1 VRQHLKQSIF
11 SSRPAPFST
20 RAAVKFGQEERKQA
34 KHARNLVLKLRTRDL
49 NTKRP
54 SGRAALSFHCAR
66 LKWKNAADTY
76 IDGEKETFACSP
88 SIAAFAAEG
97 CWSGSPTFSFSLCSI
112 YFAAA
117 AADVRKQRRIS
128 SCCVLSLSSFYFI
141 SSSLSL
147 SLAGWL
153 AGEKFRLERRNAR
166 ATALNGTR

>member
-76 IDGEKETFACSP
+76 IDGEKETFACSASSRFCRRRMLGP
-88 SIAAFAAEG
+88 AHQRFPFLFAAFISQQQQMYANRGGYLPAA
-97 CWSGSPTFSFSLCSI
+97 CFLFPL
-112 YFAAA
+112 
-117 AADVRKQRRIS
+117 
-128 SCCVLSLSSFYFI
+128 FI
-141 SSSLSL
+141 LFL
-147 SLAGWL
+147 PLAM
-153 AGEKFRLERRNAR
+153 AGEKV
-166 ATALNGTR
+166 